1 MDEGLEL
8 KTRAEMRGAMVRWLA
23 HRRRLDVECPVCK
36 QVGVFLLIRRS
47 HVDGLCPVGLDS
59 SDSFITL
66 FVKGFP

>member
-1 MDEGLEL
+1 
-8 KTRAEMRGAMVRWLA
+8 MVRWLA
-23 HRRRLDVECPVCK
+23 HCRRLDVIECLVCK

-47 HVDGLCPVGLDS
+47 HVDGLCPVGLVG